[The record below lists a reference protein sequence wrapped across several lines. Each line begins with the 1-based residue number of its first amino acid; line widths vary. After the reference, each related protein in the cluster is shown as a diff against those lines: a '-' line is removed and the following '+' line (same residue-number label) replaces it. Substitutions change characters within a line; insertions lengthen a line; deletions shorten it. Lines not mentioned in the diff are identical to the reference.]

1 MKISKAKTEKKI
13 SQQKAKIKFTLLE
26 MNLLFMISSDIKKRL
41 VKILSADVFK
51 VIIKPKRRGY
61 FPFRMLLN
69 EINVNICQH
78 ESRDKK
84 KNGRDQNESLMP
96 QVARAEEVMPVKT
109 PGDPK
114 IYKQQCIWTAI

>member
-51 VIIKPKRRGY
+51 VIIKPMSGKAYEKTIQAVQAGLTVGQYASMKAGIKRKTDAIRMKVLCHRLRGQ
-61 FPFRMLLN
+61 R
-69 EINVNICQH
+69 
-78 ESRDKK
+78 K
-84 KNGRDQNESLMP
+84 
-96 QVARAEEVMPVKT
+96 
-109 PGDPK
+109 
-114 IYKQQCIWTAI
+114 

>member
-96 QVARAEEVMPVKT
+96 QVARAE
-109 PGDPK
+109 G
-114 IYKQQCIWTAI
+114 